1 MFVRKCANMGTHI
14 EGEKLPKSIP
24 SPPLTPEGLSG
35 VPGEPKAPKM
45 ELESAKMTSRD
56 PKI

>member
-1 MFVRKCANMGTHI
+1 MGTHI